1 MSESWGER
9 VTRRV
14 PLALGGEMFKRDETP
29 ELLAARREARKSC
42 VRVVVTYLAALFVF
56 VGGPVIILAFGAGWV
71 KAETSGDMKEV
82 FMTVLPIATGI
93 LTYWFADRAAN
104 KARSEGEQTTT
115 PVRTTPD
122 AEIPG

>member
-1 MSESWGER
+1 
-9 VTRRV
+9 
-14 PLALGGEMFKRDETP
+14 MFKRDETP

-56 VGGPVIILAFGAGWV
+56 VGGPLIILAFGAGWV

>member
-1 MSESWGER
+1 
-9 VTRRV
+9 
-14 PLALGGEMFKRDETP
+14 MFKRDETP